1 MIRKDDCSFTVM
13 NENGDIYC
21 EFKDHE
27 KLFIDFILRNYPQ
40 FSDFLL
46 NKERNGYDKNFFM
59 KEKYWGTAKC
69 SKDDEYD
76 NTIGEDVA
84 YLKVKKKV
92 SLGFNKRVARL
103 MNKIDREVEDF
114 MWDMN
119 NYHYKREKIFDYI
132 QDCIDERTS
141 NSK

>member
-1 MIRKDDCSFTVM
+1 MIRKEDCFFTVI

-21 EFKDHE
+21 EFNGHKR
-27 KLFIDFILRNYPQ
+27 LFIDFIWQNYPQ
-40 FSDFLL
+40 FGVFLL
-46 NKERNGYDKNFFM
+46 NKERNVYDKNFFM
-59 KEKYWGTAKC
+59 EENYWGLAKC
-69 SKDDEYD
+69 SQDDEYD
-76 NTIGEDVA
+76 KTVGEDVA

-141 NSK
+141 SSK

>member
-1 MIRKDDCSFTVM
+1 MIRKEDCSFTVM

-21 EFKDHE
+21 ELKDCE
-27 KLFIDFILRNYPQ
+27 KLFINFIHQKYPQ

-46 NKERNGYDKNFFM
+46 NKERIVYDGYFFM
-59 KEKYWGTAKC
+59 EKKYWGIAKC
-69 SKDDEYD
+69 SQDDKYD
-76 NTIGEDVA
+76 RTVGEDIA

-114 MWDMN
+114 MRDMN
-119 NYHYKREKIFDYI
+119 NYHYKREKIFGYI